1 MAKCVTALTHTCD
14 GLSQISSTH
23 IKSQARSVRL
33 YPSAVK
39 VKIIEPQHL
48 SWLKQVSIRNI
59 VSNTKWRAN
68 TKGVCNW
75 PCVSPH
81 IKHICNLFRNKD
93 LYNFRTSP
101 DMLTHSQV
109 KSKANQQMS
118 LNITGKCSE
127 CDDFYFQAIV

>member
-1 MAKCVTALTHTCD
+1 MAQCVKSSTHMRD

-39 VKIIEPQHL
+39 VKITEPQHL

-75 PCVSPH
+75 PCVSTH
-81 IKHICNLFRNKD
+81 IKHICKFIQEQRPLQFQ
-93 LYNFRTSP
+93 T
-101 DMLTHSQV
+101 
-109 KSKANQQMS
+109 
-118 LNITGKCSE
+118 ITGHANTQLGEK
-127 CDDFYFQAIV
+127 